1 MQIDFNDMMKWIF
14 ETYILIFFDFSF
26 AIIDFKHGLR
36 IFIVRC
42 IVWIRQGTLFI
53 KYDENAY
60 SNMILTSN
68 DRFWPLRSSAVGA
81 SAGAASVFT
90 SSDIF
95 IRFFG
100 IGFELT
106 NFRRRSLNWKDF
118 DLSAKEPILIRLAVK
133 FLLLHCNWP
142 AIFCNI

>member
-1 MQIDFNDMMKWIF
+1 
-14 ETYILIFFDFSF
+14 
-26 AIIDFKHGLR
+26 
-36 IFIVRC
+36 
-42 IVWIRQGTLFI
+42 
-53 KYDENAY
+53 
-60 SNMILTSN
+60 MILTSN

-118 DLSAKEPILIRLAVK
+118 DLSAKEPILILLARGFRLVC
-133 FLLLHCNWP
+133 CNWSTE
-142 AIFCNI
+142 FCKIKRSISLIITFLGALDYFWYLKVGFTKEYLQFLND

>member
-1 MQIDFNDMMKWIF
+1 
-14 ETYILIFFDFSF
+14 
-26 AIIDFKHGLR
+26 
-36 IFIVRC
+36 
-42 IVWIRQGTLFI
+42 
-53 KYDENAY
+53 
-60 SNMILTSN
+60 MILTSN

-118 DLSAKEPILIRLAVK
+118 DLSAKEPILIRLAV
-133 FLLLHCNWP
+133 
-142 AIFCNI
+142 

>member
-1 MQIDFNDMMKWIF
+1 MMKWIF
-14 ETYILIFFDFSF
+14 ETYIFIFFDFSF

-36 IFIVRC
+36 KFIVRC
-42 IVWIRQGTLFI
+42 IVSVRQGTLFI
-53 KYDENAY
+53 KYNKNAY

-118 DLSAKEPILIRLAVK
+118 DLSAKESILIRLVVR
-133 FLLLHCNWP
+133 FLLLHRNWRE
-142 AIFCNI
+142 IFCII

>member
-1 MQIDFNDMMKWIF
+1 MN
-14 ETYILIFFDFSF
+14 
-26 AIIDFKHGLR
+26 
-36 IFIVRC
+36 
-42 IVWIRQGTLFI
+42 
-53 KYDENAY
+53 DENAGW
-60 SNMILTSN
+60 NDILTSN

-118 DLSAKEPILIRLAVK
+118 DLSAKEPILIRLAAE
-133 FLLLHCNWP
+133 FLLRFSNWP
-142 AIFCNI
+142 AIFCNIWSEITLIISLIWTNIQFILQDYWKMIKQVQKFND

>member
-1 MQIDFNDMMKWIF
+1 
-14 ETYILIFFDFSF
+14 
-26 AIIDFKHGLR
+26 
-36 IFIVRC
+36 
-42 IVWIRQGTLFI
+42 
-53 KYDENAY
+53 
-60 SNMILTSN
+60 MILTSN

-100 IGFELT
+100 MGFELT

-118 DLSAKEPILIRLAVK
+118 DLSAKEPILILLAVM
-133 FLLLHCNWP
+133 FLLLYCNWP
-142 AIFCNI
+142 AIFCLIRT